1 VKLQRAFSNFHF
13 FGTATLAVML
23 VPSFRFVRLS
33 LRFDWPLYLE
43 FFWGFNLVSACGLA
57 YLFQALESPKTAFN
71 WILKP
76 SASQK
81 FPSKALFSITV
92 VSIYFFIGFVL
103 VLCYNDVIAA
113 LRFDGS
119 QDLALNQTDS
129 YLLFGTTVTAVA
141 HWILKSGPHGV
152 RLIAAF
158 IYLVTS
164 PVVSAGI
171 IFLTFHEGRSV
182 AIRLAG
188 CMLTA
193 YYLSLIIFYLLPT
206 TGPYYLCPIHPTG
219 MTPVL
224 NLFRS
229 HGRPQIIKLDYFI
242 GFPSMH
248 VGAPAI
254 LLWYMRRYSRSA
266 IFLASLLAL
275 LVPSIIILEEHYI
288 LDIIGGWCVALV
300 AIAFVEWP
308 SLSRDVS
315 ASEVLVA
322 KPPVKG

>member
-1 VKLQRAFSNFHF
+1 
-13 FGTATLAVML
+13 ML
-23 VPSFRFVRLS
+23 VPSFRYVHLP

-43 FFWGFNLVSACGLA
+43 SFWGFNLVCACGLA

-71 WILKP
+71 WILEP
-76 SASQK
+76 SPSQK
-81 FPSKALFSITV
+81 IPSEALLSITV

-119 QDLALNQTDS
+119 QDLALNRTDS
-129 YLLFGTTVTAVA
+129 YLLWGTTVTAVA
-141 HWILKSGPHGV
+141 HWILKNGPHGIRFV
-152 RLIAAF
+152 SGF
-158 IYLVTS
+158 IYLITS

-171 IFLTFHEGRSV
+171 IFLAFREGRSV
-182 AIRLAG
+182 AMRLAG

-206 TGPYYLCPIHPTG
+206 TGPYYLCPIHATG
-219 MTPVL
+219 MTPAL
-224 NLFRS
+224 ELFRS

-254 LLWYMRRYSRSA
+254 VLWYMRRYSRSA
-266 IFLASLLAL
+266 IFLTSLLAL

-288 LDIIGGWCVALV
+288 LDILGGWCVALI
-300 AIAFVEWP
+300 ALAFVEWP
-308 SLSRDVS
+308 SLSRDASVCDLIPSGGS
-315 ASEVLVA
+315 ADIDS
-322 KPPVKG
+322 GGNI

>member
-1 VKLQRAFSNFHF
+1 MKLQRVFNSFHW
-13 FGTATLAVML
+13 FGTVTLAVLL
-23 VPSFRFVRLS
+23 VPSFRYVHLP
-33 LRFDWPLYLE
+33 LQFDWPLYLE
-43 FFWGFNLVSACGLA
+43 SFWGFNLVCACGLA
-57 YLFQALESPKTAFN
+57 YLFQVLESPKTAFD

-76 SASQK
+76 STSQK
-81 FPSKALFSITV
+81 LPSEALFSITI
-92 VSIYFFIGFVL
+92 VSLYFFIGFVL
-103 VLCYNDVIAA
+103 VLCYNDVIAS

-119 QDLALNQTDS
+119 QDFALNKTDS
-129 YLLFGTTVTAVA
+129 YLLFGTTVTAIA
-141 HWILKSGPHGV
+141 HWILKNGPHGV
-152 RLIAAF
+152 RSISGF

-171 IFLTFHEGRSV
+171 IFLTFREGRSV

-193 YYLSLIIFYLLPT
+193 YYLSLMVFYLFPT
-206 TGPYYLCPIHPTG
+206 TGPYYLCPIHATG

-224 NLFRS
+224 DLFRS
-229 HGRPQIIKLDYFI
+229 HGRPQMIKLDYFI

-266 IFLASLLAL
+266 LFLMVLSAL
-275 LVPSIIILEEHYI
+275 LVPSIVILEEHYI

-308 SLSRDVS
+308 SPLRDVLSRDLILS
-315 ASEVLVA
+315 A
-322 KPPVKG
+322 KHPI

>member
-1 VKLQRAFSNFHF
+1 MKLQRAFSSFHW
-13 FGTATLAVML
+13 FGTATLAVLL
-23 VPSFRFVRLS
+23 VPSFRYVHLP

-43 FFWGFNLVSACGLA
+43 SFWGFNLLCACGLA
-57 YLFQALESPKTAFN
+57 YLFQVLESPKTAFD

-76 SASQK
+76 STSQK
-81 FPSKALFSITV
+81 LPSEALLSITI
-92 VSIYFFIGFVL
+92 VSLYFFIGFVL
-103 VLCYNDVIAA
+103 VLCYNDVIAS

-119 QDLALNQTDS
+119 QDFALNKTDS
-129 YLLFGTTVTAVA
+129 YLLFGTTVTAIA
-141 HWILKSGPHGV
+141 HLILKNGPHGV
-152 RLIAAF
+152 RSISGF

-171 IFLTFHEGRSV
+171 IFLTFREGRSV
-182 AIRLAG
+182 AMRLAG

-193 YYLSLIIFYLLPT
+193 YYLSLMIFYLFPT
-206 TGPYYLCPIHPTG
+206 TGPYYLCPIHATG
-219 MTPVL
+219 MTPAL
-224 NLFRS
+224 DLFRS
-229 HGRPQIIKLDYFI
+229 HGRPQTIKLDYFI

-266 IFLASLLAL
+266 LFLIVLSAL

-300 AIAFVEWP
+300 AIAFLEWP
-308 SLSRDVS
+308 SLLRDVLACDLLLS
-315 ASEVLVA
+315 A
-322 KPPVKG
+322 KPPM